1 MFYCILL
8 YSLESR
14 PLCNYYANGADDA
27 RCYGGDGRGHFPSLP
42 TPSRIS
48 SLKSSMPYPVPLDML
63 RIPPT
68 TFAQFPFAVAVVVAV
83 PVLALFLLL

>member
-1 MFYCILL
+1 
-8 YSLESR
+8 
-14 PLCNYYANGADDA
+14 
-27 RCYGGDGRGHFPSLP
+27 
-42 TPSRIS
+42 
-48 SLKSSMPYPVPLDML
+48 MPYPVPLDML